1 MKYYINKI
9 YRKELSMSVFEAGM
23 MVCFGISWPVAALKT
38 YRCKCVVGKSI
49 HLVILMLFGYIC
61 GITHKVLDDMDWVF
75 WLYILNTI
83 FLLIDMFL
91 YWKYKDNKAPVGD
104 DVEINEAVDA

>member
-1 MKYYINKI
+1 M
-9 YRKELSMSVFEAGM
+9 L
-23 MVCFGISWPVAALKT
+23 
-38 YRCKCVVGKSI
+38 
-49 HLVILMLFGYIC
+49 ILLGYIC

-91 YWKYKDNKAPVGD
+91 YWKYKDNKAPLEE